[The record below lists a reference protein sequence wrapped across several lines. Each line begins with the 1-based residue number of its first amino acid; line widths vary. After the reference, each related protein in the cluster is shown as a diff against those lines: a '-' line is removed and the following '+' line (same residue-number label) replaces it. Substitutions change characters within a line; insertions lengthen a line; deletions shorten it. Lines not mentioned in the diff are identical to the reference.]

1 MPHDVTARKRAIS
14 LQPGKKPMIFP
25 LFRRNRPPDTIS
37 ALYGT
42 IVAQA
47 RRPVFYRDYAVAD
60 TINGRFDL
68 LLVHVALV
76 VARLMHDEATRPAG
90 QLLFDRFCGDMDGN
104 LREIGISD
112 IAVPKHMK
120 RVGEAFYGRAKAY
133 EAALGA
139 PDDRLL
145 IAALARNLYGG
156 QPPDAAVLARLAAYI
171 RSMAAVLAAQPA
183 MMVADGGVDLPD
195 PASGLVE
202 PA

>member
-1 MPHDVTARKRAIS
+1 
-14 LQPGKKPMIFP
+14 MILP

-37 ALYGT
+37 SLYGT

-68 LLVHVALV
+68 LLLHVALV
-76 VARLMHDEATRPAG
+76 VSRLMQEEATRPAG
-90 QLLFDRFCGDMDGN
+90 QLLFDRFCLDMDDN

-120 RVGEAFYGRAKAY
+120 RVGEAFYGRAQAY
-133 EAALGA
+133 EAALAAG
-139 PDDRLL
+139 DDRLL
-145 IAALARNLYGG
+145 GEALARNIYGG
-156 QPPDAAVLARLAAYI
+156 QPPEPAVVARLAAYM
-171 RSMAAVLAAQPA
+171 RTMAAALAAEPA
-183 MMVADGGVDLPD
+183 EAVAGGTVDLPD
-195 PASGLVE
+195 PTAAALVE

>member
-1 MPHDVTARKRAIS
+1 
-14 LQPGKKPMIFP
+14 MIFP

-76 VARLMHDEATRPAG
+76 VARLMKDEATRPAG
-90 QLLFDRFCGDMDGN
+90 QFLFDRFCRDMDDN

-133 EAALGA
+133 EAALAA

-145 IAALARNLYGG
+145 IDTLARNIYGG
-156 QPPDAAVLARLAAYI
+156 QPPDAAVVARLAAYI
-171 RSMAAVLAAQPA
+171 RSVAAQLATQPA
-183 MMVADGGVDLPD
+183 ETLAGGRVDLPD
-195 PASGLVE
+195 PVSDLVE

>member
-1 MPHDVTARKRAIS
+1 
-14 LQPGKKPMIFP
+14 MIFP

-76 VARLMHDEATRPAG
+76 VARLMQDEATRPAG
-90 QLLFDRFCGDMDGN
+90 QLLFDRFCRDMDDN

-112 IAVPKHMK
+112 VAVPKHMK
-120 RVGEAFYGRAKAY
+120 RVGEAFYGRARAY
-133 EAALGA
+133 EAALAA

-145 IAALARNLYGG
+145 GDTLARNIYGG
-156 QPPDAAVLARLAAYI
+156 QPPEAAVVARLAAYI
-171 RSMAAVLAAQPA
+171 RSMAALLATQAA
-183 MMVADGGVDLPD
+183 TTLAGGRVDLPD
-195 PASGLVE
+195 PVTDLVE
-202 PA
+202 PV